1 MMDFTN
7 MDLNAAHYSD
17 ASMFNALHTTARYPN
32 EATVKKFVNQALVGM
47 EQNELDLC
55 VTLTDAES
63 AQLTVLHPSFNMHLG
78 HVLESLNK
86 HKDRLNINHINHY
99 QGVVITSHW
108 LSSLLAIRL
117 PNSKS
122 DRWFWIDIID
132 LADLLGQD
140 KHNKRVCLVM

>member
-17 ASMFNALHTTARYPN
+17 TTMFDALRTTARYPN
-32 EATVKKFVNQALVGM
+32 EATVKKFVNQALVSM
-47 EQNELDLC
+47 EQDELDLC
-55 VTLTDAES
+55 LTLSDAES

-86 HKDRLNINHINHY
+86 HKDGLNINRY

-108 LSSLLAIRL
+108 LTSLLAIRL
-117 PNSKS
+117 PSNKTQAWLWV
-122 DRWFWIDIID
+122 DLKD
-132 LADLLGQD
+132 LADNLVGNN
-140 KHNKRVCLVM
+140 KHNKTVCVVM